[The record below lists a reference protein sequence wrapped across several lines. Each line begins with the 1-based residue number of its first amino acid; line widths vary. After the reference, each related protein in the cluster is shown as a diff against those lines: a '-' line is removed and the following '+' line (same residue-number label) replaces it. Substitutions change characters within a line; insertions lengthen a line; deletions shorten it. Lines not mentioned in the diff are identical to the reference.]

1 MKACPSLDIIIVNW
15 NSGILISEC
24 LDSIKNSLSDSFIL
38 NRVVVVDNASTDN
51 SLVAIEKFDL
61 PLVLIKNGDNLG
73 FSKACNQGAKN
84 SNANYL
90 LLLNP
95 DTRLYNNSLSEP
107 IQFLEKNEN
116 VSVGIVGIQLQD
128 ENNLISRNCSRF
140 PTPGSLIYM
149 SIGLDQL
156 FPKIFVPHFMKEWN
170 HQDSRF
176 VDQVMGSFFFVR
188 RTLFEKLNGYDE
200 RFFVYYEDLDFSYRA
215 KKICFKSYYLA
226 TAKIYHKGGGTSE
239 KVKAQRLAYILHSKL
254 LFSKKHFS
262 KSSYSIIFFVTI
274 FIEPFARILGEIIN
288 GSFGNILEILG
299 GYKKLLV
306 KIAASNNND

>member
-1 MKACPSLDIIIVNW
+1 MKTFSSLDIIIVNW
-15 NSGILISEC
+15 NSGILLSGC
-24 LDSIKNSLSDSFIL
+24 LNSIKNASSDNFKL

-51 SLVAIEKFDL
+51 SLEAIVNFDL
-61 PLVLIKNGDNLG
+61 PLVLIKNRKNLG

-116 VSVGIVGIQLQD
+116 VSVGIIGIQLRD

-140 PTPGSLIYM
+140 PTPSSLIYN
-149 SIGLDQL
+149 SVGLDRL
-156 FPKIFVPHFMKEWN
+156 FPKIFAPHFMKEWD

-215 KKICFKSYYLA
+215 KKDGFKSYYL
-226 TAKIYHKGGGTSE
+226 TTTKIYHKGGGTSE
-239 KVKAQRLAYILHSKL
+239 KVKAQRLAYILRSKL

-262 KSSYSIIFFVTI
+262 KSSYSIIFLITI
-274 FIEPFARILGEIIN
+274 FIEPFARIFGEIIN
-288 GSFGNILEILG
+288 GSFGNIPEILG
-299 GYKKLLV
+299 GYKKLLI
-306 KIAASNNND
+306 KIATSNNNE